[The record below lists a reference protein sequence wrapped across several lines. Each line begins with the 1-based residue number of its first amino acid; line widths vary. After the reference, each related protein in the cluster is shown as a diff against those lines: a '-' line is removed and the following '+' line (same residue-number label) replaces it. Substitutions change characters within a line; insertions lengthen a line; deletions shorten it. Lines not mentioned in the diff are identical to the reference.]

1 MGVRHD
7 DDHATG
13 RMGDARVLRAL
24 QRGYPHLRGG
34 PGPRVAAHARRSVRG
49 RLPTILFRADPLVPI
64 MGILSVLGAVVFAIN
79 SGGRAAVLA
88 WIGIALIALIIV
100 ASITLAEP
108 INPRFGGFPRARRPI
123 ESSGCGAPGAGF
135 TGPAPSWRW
144 APLPV
149 WWPPVFSASRA
160 ASINRWHHDD
170 PVTSASLRLV
180 RAVSRPPVGV
190 PAAAR
195 KRNSR

>member
-1 MGVRHD
+1 
-7 DDHATG
+7 
-13 RMGDARVLRAL
+13 
-24 QRGYPHLRGG
+24 
-34 PGPRVAAHARRSVRG
+34 
-49 RLPTILFRADPLVPI
+49 

-108 INPRFGGFPRARRPI
+108 INSRFGGFPRARRPI